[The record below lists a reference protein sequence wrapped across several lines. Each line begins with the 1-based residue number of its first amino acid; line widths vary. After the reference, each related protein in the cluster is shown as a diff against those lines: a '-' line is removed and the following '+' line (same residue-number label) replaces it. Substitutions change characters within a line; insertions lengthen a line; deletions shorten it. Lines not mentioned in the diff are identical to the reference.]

1 MVTQHDNNTAC
12 DSVARRRRLLIWI
25 VGIGVILCVIA
36 LQLPQLRWSLEYGLD
51 FEPGKSRI
59 ATLRNLLT
67 LLIDA
72 ASIVFWTK
80 WRPGQWWWALVIGPV
95 LAFAW
100 GSTTLI
106 AIVLSAVLSNL
117 S

>member
-1 MVTQHDNNTAC
+1 MQHDNKPTC
-12 DSVARRRRLLIWI
+12 DSAARRRRILIWI

-36 LQLPQLRWSLEYGLD
+36 LQLPQLRWSFEYGLD

-67 LLIDA
+67 LAIDA
-72 ASIVFWTK
+72 AAIVFWTK
-80 WRPGQWWWALVIGPV
+80 WRPGQWGWALVIGPV

-100 GSTTLI
+100 VSTTLI
-106 AIVLSAVLSNL
+106 AFVLSVVLSNF